1 MNGNNLKLKE
11 NSKIDL
17 SKLAD
22 NEQFIDTVLVATTFA
37 LKTSEKEKI
46 KAFKNVILN
55 TAFIILQ
62 EKQSASWMQK
72 RRQYCCI

>member
-22 NEQFIDTVLVATTFA
+22 NEQFIDTVLVATALA

-55 TAFIILQ
+55 TALIIPQ

-72 RRQYCCI
+72 RRQYCCS